1 MTNYIVTLST
11 EAEHGSCDIIAGT
24 PQHCRQRLRDFIEAG
39 LDEPVL
45 GFLGTAENC
54 LLALNV
60 MREFA

>member
-1 MTNYIVTLST
+1 L
-11 EAEHGSCDIIAGT
+11 
-24 PQHCRQRLRDFIEAG
+24 PQRLRDFIEAG